1 MRPARTKEK
10 AYNYHM
16 DSYQFIDGV
25 YVYFVTFTLTDW
37 LPVFISPE
45 PINIVIESL
54 NFCIEKKFLRVHS
67 FVIMPNHL
75 HLIVSDQNYDN
86 QRLQN
91 ALTEF
96 RKYTGNRL
104 AKYIDNALP
113 DSLSIVIRNQAV
125 KDRIRQV
132 WQPGWHA
139 EALAT
144 EKFLTQKINYIHENP
159 ARKGLVRS
167 ATDWLHSSASY
178 WINGEESEV
187 PIAPFEID
195 H

>member
-1 MRPARTKEK
+1 
-10 AYNYHM
+10 M

-25 YVYFVTFTLTDW
+25 YIYFVTFTLTDW

-45 PINIVIESL
+45 PTKIIIESL
-54 NFCIEKKFLRVHS
+54 NFCIEKNFLRVHS
-67 FVIMPNHL
+67 YVIMPNHI

-86 QRLQN
+86 ECLQK

-104 AKYIDNALP
+104 AKYIDNALSE
-113 DSLSIVIRNQAV
+113 SLSLVIRNTAV
-125 KDRIRQV
+125 NDRIRQV
-132 WQPGWHA
+132 WQPGWRA

-144 EKFLTQKINYIHENP
+144 DKFLMQKINYIHENP
-159 ARKGLVRS
+159 VRKGLVRS
-167 ATDWLHSSASY
+167 AADWRHSSAAY

-187 PIAPFEID
+187 PIEPIEID